1 MGSVTLV
8 ESVPERVFRLFD
20 PGTHFYVAVKGFL
33 SEWLI
38 CTGDELVVAKF
49 GFAAGGPFLS
59 SILHIPLTN
68 IYGIYENSFAFSFA
82 GEFCIPN
89 GIRFES
95 ITYLGPNAARKFRM
109 AAEIVN
115 HRIALA
121 MNGCREADGGRVAD
135 RAGEKP

>member
-8 ESVPERVFRLFD
+8 ENVPERVSRLFD

-33 SEWLI
+33 NEWLI
-38 CTGDELVVAKF
+38 CTDDELVVAKF
-49 GFAAGGPFLS
+49 GFSAGGPFLS

-89 GIRFES
+89 GIRFGS
-95 ITYLGPNAARKFRM
+95 ITYLGLKAARKFRM
-109 AAEIVN
+109 ATEIVN
-115 HRIALA
+115 HRITLA
-121 MNGCREADGGRVAD
+121 MNGCGEADEGRVAGRTGD
-135 RAGEKP
+135 EP